1 MSLFNLSFFPTKIF
15 INFFFLLTQVE
26 FIHWYTEKKLFFL
39 ASHPLTILHEQKF
52 SSHMPRSALPLFF
65 FFLSTENHSGH
76 EPGHWSHSAW
86 VSRPAA
92 HLPGV
97 TLCTSHVSSLGI
109 SSIICKTGLRI
120 VATSHSQCVW
130 HTGRSKCQLLKEE
143 RLDSLQVR
151 ALSTNNWQ
159 YRDFPRGMQV
169 RRVSSKQIYRSLA
182 STYMLS

>member
-1 MSLFNLSFFPTKIF
+1 MNRSSPLICLDLLCLDLLFHCFSFFFK
-15 INFFFLLTQVE
+15 
-26 FIHWYTEKKLFFL
+26 HWKSQWSRAWAL
-39 ASHPLTILHEQKF
+39 APQGLGFSSCCPLT
-52 SSHMPRSALPLFF
+52 
-65 FFLSTENHSGH
+65 
-76 EPGHWSHSAW
+76 
-86 VSRPAA
+86 
-92 HLPGV
+92 GV

-169 RRVSSKQIYRSLA
+169 RRVSSKPISRSLA
-182 STYMLS
+182 SIYMLS